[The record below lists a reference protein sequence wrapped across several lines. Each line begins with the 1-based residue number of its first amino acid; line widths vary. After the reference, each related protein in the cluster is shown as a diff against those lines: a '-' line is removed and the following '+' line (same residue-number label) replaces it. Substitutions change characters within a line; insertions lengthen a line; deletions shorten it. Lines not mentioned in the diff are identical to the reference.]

1 MRTQLDDLKQELK
14 DIEKSLKTEMPYEF
28 RQRLLKREEMV
39 KSIIYNIR

>member
-28 RQRLLKREEMV
+28 RQRLVKREEIV
-39 KSIIYNIR
+39 KSIIYNKR